1 MNVEDAIYQLHE
13 LEADLRCSSQVLKM
27 YPERL
32 CSHVVQRW
40 LDRANSRLARALEVL
55 RDGEK

>member
-1 MNVEDAIYQLHE
+1 MNADAAIYQLHE
-13 LEADLRCSSQVLKM
+13 LESDLRCSS
-27 YPERL
+27 RL
-32 CSHVVQRW
+32 LEIHSGTISRHVVQEW